1 LNLHVL
7 LAHIRISTWKLTRLF
22 FREAKNYY
30 QIILERD
37 STDIVS
43 QSAGSTLREDLAA
56 QTEEKEDKK
65 LSLDLK
71 SKAGRLRDILFS
83 GFRIVWCA
91 EASGG
96 GTVNA

>member
-1 LNLHVL
+1 MNLRVL
-7 LAHIRISTWKLTRLF
+7 LAHIRISMWKLTRLF
-22 FREAKNYY
+22 FREGNNY

-43 QSAGSTLREDLAA
+43 QSAGPILREGLAA

-65 LSLDLK
+65 LLLDLK
-71 SKAGRLRDILFS
+71 SKAGRLRDKLFS
-83 GFRIVWCA
+83 GFQIVWCA

-96 GTVNA
+96 GTMNA

>member
-1 LNLHVL
+1 M
-7 LAHIRISTWKLTRLF
+7 WKLTRLF
-22 FREAKNYY
+22 FREGNNY

-43 QSAGSTLREDLAA
+43 QSAGPILREGLAA

-65 LSLDLK
+65 LLLDLK
-71 SKAGRLRDILFS
+71 SKAGRLRDKLFS

-91 EASGG
+91 EASSG
-96 GTVNA
+96 GTLMNA

>member
-1 LNLHVL
+1 LNLRVL

-22 FREAKNYY
+22 FREGKNYY

-37 STDIVS
+37 STDMVS
-43 QSAGSTLREDLAA
+43 QSAGPTLREGLAA

-71 SKAGRLRDILFS
+71 SKAGRLRDKLFS

-91 EASGG
+91 EGSGG

>member
-1 LNLHVL
+1 M
-7 LAHIRISTWKLTRLF
+7 WKLTRLF
-22 FREAKNYY
+22 FREGKNYY

-37 STDIVS
+37 STDIIS
-43 QSAGSTLREDLAA
+43 QSGGSTLRVGLAA

-65 LSLDLK
+65 LLLDLK
-71 SKAGRLRDILFS
+71 SKAGRLRDKLFS

-96 GTVNA
+96 GTMNA

>member
-1 LNLHVL
+1 M
-7 LAHIRISTWKLTRLF
+7 WKLTRLF
-22 FREAKNYY
+22 FREGKNYY

-71 SKAGRLRDILFS
+71 SKAVRLRDKLFS

-91 EASGG
+91 EATGG
-96 GTVNA
+96 GTMNA